1 MSFIVKNKILI
12 GYRQDNDNT
21 TVVIP
26 DGIEGIGDRA
36 FRERGKLVSVMIPS
50 SVKSIGK
57 LAFFGCS
64 S

>member
-26 DGIEGIGDRA
+26 DGIEAIGDRV
-36 FRERGKLVSVMIPS
+36 FRERDKLVSDDS
-50 SVKSIGK
+50 EQREKYRQIG
-57 LAFFGCS
+57 FFRL
-64 S
+64 